1 LTALL
6 AKVAA
11 VQVLSPAAEVSFIYS
26 LGIFH
31 LQLACFSLLE
41 DMCEA
46 TGGVVMSTKE
56 KENGYE

>member
-11 VQVLSPAAEVSFIYS
+11 VQVFSPAAEVSFIYS

-31 LQLACFSLLE
+31 LQLAYFSLLE
-41 DMCEA
+41 DI
-46 TGGVVMSTKE
+46 
-56 KENGYE
+56 

>member
-1 LTALL
+1 M
-6 AKVAA
+6 
-11 VQVLSPAAEVSFIYS
+11 LSPAAEVSFIYS

-31 LQLACFSLLE
+31 LQLAYSSLLE